1 MYYRLNTSFAF
12 RGWKNLPFAIQALDG
27 PKKDMLPLFF
37 QKKPFLD
44 LLSCNGEEDVD
55 LSSFTAEGRQILDK
69 LLADGIVEQSLTPLP
84 PLKSRQRYRVF
95 PSRYLFSVLWSITGK
110 CNYRCRHCLV
120 SAPGASHPQLPLS
133 DCMHII
139 GELARSGIQR
149 VDITGGEPLVR
160 SDFEEIVKELTR
172 HEIDINMIFTNG
184 FLLTEDTLR
193 MLARYGQHPLFQLSF
208 DGLGHHDWLRG
219 VNGAEKEADRA
230 FRLLNRH
237 GFAASA
243 VMCIHRENKDCLR
256 DTVNYLAGLGVRSL
270 RLDSPRNLGNWKQ
283 YSQKY
288 ALSTEELWTV
298 FKKYIDQYFEDGM
311 PIDID
316 LGSFFQCGK
325 GQTDYRIKY
334 VRDTERGAD
343 LNCLRCCENVRYR
356 AFISPEG
363 RLMPCMGFMETALQ
377 DKFPSILEHHLGDLA
392 LKSYYHDVADT
403 KIRDYL
409 DRNPDCRSCEHLPA
423 CLGGCMAED
432 ITEEGD
438 YLVPDQNCCYFHQHI
453 GESSVR
459 AAADLAVG
467 KRQMLAAENS
477 IER

>member
-1 MYYRLNTSFAF
+1 MYYRLKNTFAF

-27 PKKDMLPLFF
+27 PKKDLLPLFF

-55 LSSFTAEGRQILDK
+55 LSAFTAEGRQILDR
-69 LLADGIVEQSLTPLP
+69 LLADGIVEQSLTPLL
-84 PLKSRQRYRVF
+84 PLESRQRYRVF
-95 PSRYLFSVLWSITGK
+95 PSRYLFSVLWSITGR
-110 CNYRCRHCLV
+110 CNFRCRHCLV
-120 SAPGASHPQLPLS
+120 SATGARHPQQPLS
-133 DCMHII
+133 DCLHII
-139 GELARSGIQR
+139 DELARSGVQR
-149 VDITGGEPLVR
+149 VDITGGEPVIR
-160 SDFEEIVKELTR
+160 SDFEEIIKELTR
-172 HEIDINMIFTNG
+172 REIEINMIFTNAS
-184 FLLTEDTLR
+184 LLTEERLR
-193 MLARYGQHPLFQLSF
+193 MLSGYGQHPLFQLSF

-219 VNGAEKEADRA
+219 VTGAEKQADRA
-230 FRLLNRH
+230 FRLLKQH

-283 YSQKY
+283 YSEKY

-298 FKKYIDQYFEDGM
+298 FREYIDQYFEDGM
-311 PIDID
+311 PIDIE

-325 GQTDYRIKY
+325 GQTDYRIHY
-334 VRDTERGAD
+334 MRDTESGAD
-343 LNCLRCCENVRYR
+343 LSCLSYCENTRYR

-363 RLMPCMGFMETALQ
+363 RLMPCMGFMDTALQ

-409 DRNPDCRSCEHLPA
+409 NRNPDCRSCEHLPV

-438 YLVPDQNCCYFHQHI
+438 YLVPDRNCCYFHQHI

-459 AAADLAVG
+459 AAADLAVQ
-467 KRQMLAAENS
+467 RQRRKADMKS
-477 IER
+477 